1 MIWPEKK
8 KRPGIPALRAPETAR
23 PGPEE
28 SADFVAGIAAA
39 LIVFRFSNGGWP
51 EIDWT
56 HVVFIVA
63 AIFVIYKVSAVI
75 RKNLPTPEEYA
86 QRKKKE

>member
-1 MIWPEKK
+1 MSRKK
-8 KRPGIPALRAPETAR
+8 GKARNTGISSAKNGAARA
-23 PGPEE
+23 GG
-28 SADFVAGIAAA
+28 VGGLIAGIAAA
-39 LIVFRFSNGGWP
+39 LIVFRFSNGGWL
-51 EIDWT
+51 EVDWT

-63 AIFVIYKVSAVI
+63 ALFVVWRISDVI

>member
-1 MIWPEKK
+1 MARKKEKTRNTGASGTK
-8 KRPGIPALRAPETAR
+8 NGAARA
-23 PGPEE
+23 GGVGGL
-28 SADFVAGIAAA
+28 VAGIAAA

-63 AIFVIYKVSAVI
+63 ALFVIWKISDVI
-75 RKNLPTPEEYA
+75 RNNLPTPEEYA

>member
-1 MIWPEKK
+1 MARKKEKA
-8 KRPGIPALRAPETAR
+8 RNTGTSSANNGAGRA
-23 PGPEE
+23 GGVGGL
-28 SADFVAGIAAA
+28 VAGIAAA

-75 RKNLPTPEEYA
+75 RKNLPTPEESA

>member
-1 MIWPEKK
+1 MARKK
-8 KRPGIPALRAPETAR
+8 GKARNTGTSSAKNGAARA
-23 PGPEE
+23 GGVGGL
-28 SADFVAGIAAA
+28 VAGIAAA

>member
-1 MIWPEKK
+1 MARKKEKA
-8 KRPGIPALRAPETAR
+8 RNTGASGTRNGAARA
-23 PGPEE
+23 GGVGGL
-28 SADFVAGIAAA
+28 VAGIAAA

-51 EIDWT
+51 EVDWT

-63 AIFVIYKVSAVI
+63 ALFVVWRISDVI

-86 QRKKKE
+86 HRKKKE